1 MKKRIIVKLLAILVN
16 LTPIIIA
23 LLWKGSLII
32 KRADTT
38 ISAVLL
44 FVLIVTAII
53 LKDSF
58 YNYFKGTMAAVKLSI
73 LMFLLSWLFITIGEP
88 LMWVSGATILGGILA
103 LPLNMWYNEL
113 IRPVSETAFIKSL
126 KELVNKGDDNES
138 N

>member
-1 MKKRIIVKLLAILVN
+1 MKKRIIVKIFAIIVN
-16 LTPIIIA
+16 LLPIAIA
-23 LLWKGSLII
+23 LLWKGTLIVN
-32 KRADTT
+32 RTDTT

-44 FVLIVTAII
+44 FTLIVTAII

-58 YNYFKGTMAAVKLSI
+58 YNYFKGTMSGVKI
-73 LMFLLSWLFITIGEP
+73 ATLMFVLSWLFITIGEP
-88 LMWVSGATILGGILA
+88 LMWVSGATVLGGLLA

-126 KELVNKGDDNES
+126 KELVNKGEDNES